1 MEYCKSN
8 LCSSGPISPVRFT
21 IDNCTGG
28 KRSHS
33 GDGILVSM
41 VQRRFSVPLVE
52 HTSADGLTS
61 AQVKSIQ
68 KLRLRQLKM
77 DAFALNILL
86 ITFIVTLVLWFPNI
100 VVLCLPFDMWVQLS
114 KIREILQDYFSDM
127 ITTLTIVTWIGCTIT
142 LVPPGILTRSYWSI
156 INRPLQV
163 KFSST
168 SNKQWMLK
176 QILISWFSASLSS
189 NYKVD

>member
-1 MEYCKSN
+1 MRVSFAQNIQSYQSDDEISFVAEETDDDKRNWPSQEEQKEAMMEYCKSN

-28 KRSHS
+28 KRRHS

-100 VVLCLPFDMWVQLS
+100 VVLCLPFDM
-114 KIREILQDYFSDM
+114 
-127 ITTLTIVTWIGCTIT
+127 
-142 LVPPGILTRSYWSI
+142 
-156 INRPLQV
+156 
-163 KFSST
+163 
-168 SNKQWMLK
+168 
-176 QILISWFSASLSS
+176 
-189 NYKVD
+189 